1 MKSTRR
7 KFIQTT
13 LGASSLALAGVP
25 SFGAVSQSD
34 QMIKKAIP
42 SSGEKLTAVGI
53 GTSRRFDIGREKAS
67 ERSVLKEVLTEF
79 PKLGGQLVDT
89 APSYGKAELVIGE
102 LVEEIGNRDDLFIAT
117 KVRTETLADG
127 KKEIEA
133 SFERLRVDKI
143 DMIEVHNLVGINQML
158 PYLRDLRAA
167 GRIRYIGASTSSE
180 RQHADFLKMM
190 EKEELDFIQV
200 NYSLDDR
207 VAADS
212 ILPMAKDRNMGV
224 LVNLPYGRGKLFSA
238 VGDRPLPEWAA
249 EFDAKSWG
257 QFFLKYI
264 ISHPA
269 VTCAIP
275 GTAKM
280 KYLTDNLGAAMGRLP
295 NEDHRKK
302 MEEFYDG
309 L

>member
-1 MKSTRR
+1 M
-7 KFIQTT
+7 
-13 LGASSLALAGVP
+13 ALAGVP